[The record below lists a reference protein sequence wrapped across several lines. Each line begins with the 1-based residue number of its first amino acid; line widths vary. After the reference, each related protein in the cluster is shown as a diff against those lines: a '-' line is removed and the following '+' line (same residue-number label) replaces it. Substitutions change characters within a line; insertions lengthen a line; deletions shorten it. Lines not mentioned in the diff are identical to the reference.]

1 MKGGQWVVDGSRAE
15 GKFRRNILYSGTK
28 TYTNNKTKKV
38 GGIFLV
44 LVDKVHEIE
53 HKPWWAGQDS
63 NLRRLASADL
73 QSAAIGHSATYPIL
87 LKILYKS
94 VFIMSSF
101 ISYQ

>member
-1 MKGGQWVVDGSRAE
+1 MQTIKQ
-15 GKFRRNILYSGTK
+15 
-28 TYTNNKTKKV
+28 KKLEEF
-38 GGIFLV
+38 FLV
-44 LVDKVHEIE
+44 LDKVHEIE
-53 HKPWWAGQDS
+53 NQLWWAGQDS

-87 LKILYKS
+87 LKSLYKS